1 MTEVRNKVLSIRLNT
16 KEYNDLQVAAK
27 DIGLLPSTF
36 LRFLLLQ
43 YTNKNKEEVQEYG
56 KKG

>member
-43 YTNKNKEEVQEYG
+43 YTNKNKEEV
-56 KKG
+56 